1 MAINKFIPFID
12 AKTQVAIK
20 PALEALGT
28 VPFLQ
33 HQFGW
38 LVRKLAGTADYSDF
52 RQTLCGYVGVKKIT
66 ETRDIAMRSFFTL
79 LRDLAQQNPAFLA
92 SMPDR
97 LTGGYVCQLQ
107 PV

>member
-12 AKTQVAIK
+12 AKAPVTIK
-20 PALEALGT
+20 SALESLGT

-38 LVRKLAGTADYSDF
+38 LVRKLAGTADYPDF
-52 RQTLCGYVGVKKIT
+52 RRTLCGYVGVKKIT